1 MPSEAAYSAEAD
13 GFGCEGWIGEGGL
26 PMHYVYLLQSE
37 SFVDQ
42 RYVGMASDLKRRL
55 SDHNSRKSPHT
66 SKFVPWKLVT
76 YVAFSDEQKARTF
89 ERYLKSGSGHA
100 FARKRLW

>member
-1 MPSEAAYSAEAD
+1 
-13 GFGCEGWIGEGGL
+13 
-26 PMHYVYLLQSE
+26 MHYVYLLQSE

-55 SDHNSRKSPHT
+55 SDHNSGTRT

-89 ERYLKSGSGHA
+89 EHYLKSGSGHA
-100 FARKRLW
+100 FAKKRLW